1 MKKEYTAPKIE
12 KLDFDETATTAVI
25 SSITQQPVI
34 EDDNDDDD
42 GEGESDGK
50 HGDKGKEKPGKKNG
64 CKK

>member
-25 SSITQQPVI
+25 SSVTLQPVI

-42 GEGESDGK
+42 GEGESG
-50 HGDKGKEKPGKKNG
+50 GDKGKEKPGKKNG